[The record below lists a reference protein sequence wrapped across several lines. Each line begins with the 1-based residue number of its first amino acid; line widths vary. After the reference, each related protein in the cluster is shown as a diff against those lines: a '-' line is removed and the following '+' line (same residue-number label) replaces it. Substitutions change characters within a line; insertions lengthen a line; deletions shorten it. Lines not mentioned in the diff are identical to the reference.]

1 MANYFKGDEIK
12 FAIKLEAP
20 GFSMDTDDFDIE
32 VKSGNTSVKASKG
45 ASAETSAGLRI
56 FKETETVQPETPEGE
71 EPQDPVT
78 VSTWYAIVDT
88 STLAISNMRVIAT
101 AYIVDANA
109 NDGVR
114 KNIAVQTLGKL
125 VEA

>member
-1 MANYFKGDEIK
+1 MANYYKGDEIK
-12 FAIKLEAP
+12 FAINIEAP
-20 GFSMDTDDFDIE
+20 GFNMDEDDFDIE
-32 VKSGNTSVKASKG
+32 VKSGNTSVKGYKDASKDQG
-45 ASAETSAGLRI
+45 TAVVI

-88 STLAISNMRVIAT
+88 SSLALADMRVIAT

-114 KNIAVQTLGKL
+114 KNIAVQKLGKL

>member
-1 MANYFKGDEIK
+1 MDNYYKGDEIK
-12 FAIKLEAP
+12 FAIDLKAP
-20 GFSMDTDDFDIE
+20 GFSMDDDDFDIE
-32 VKSGNTSVKASKG
+32 VKSGNSSVKGSKG

-71 EPQDPVT
+71 EPQEPVT

-88 STLAISNMRVIAT
+88 STLALSKMRVIAT

-114 KNIAVQTLGKL
+114 KNISVRTLGKL
-125 VEA
+125 EEA

>member
-71 EPQDPVT
+71 EPQDPIT